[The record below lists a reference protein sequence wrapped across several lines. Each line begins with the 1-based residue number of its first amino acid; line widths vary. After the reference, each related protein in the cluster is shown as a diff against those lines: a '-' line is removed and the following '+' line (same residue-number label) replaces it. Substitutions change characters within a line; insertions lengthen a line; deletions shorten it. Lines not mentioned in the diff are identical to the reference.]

1 MSVEKAI
8 ENAGKFIVKGADAV
22 KIEGGSEYI
31 ISLTK
36 SLTQSGIPVL
46 AHLGFTP
53 QYINTIGAIISKE
66 KILILR

>member
-31 ISLTK
+31 INPYK
-36 SLTQSGIPVL
+36 RLTQSGIPVL

-53 QYINTIGAIISKE
+53 QYI
-66 KILILR
+66 